1 MFWLTQP
8 KFIPNFTQ
16 VVAIL
21 LPYSRVRI
29 EAGMSMARSSLKAGK
44 RDFSVNNRCFSWW
57 YGILYLLLQPKNV
70 ILSQINEKV
79 ARKNERNDND
89 NGQMPSGSKTNV
101 KSKSVNRWED
111 CILSFVGWPNG
122 RSCSRS
128 TDRKWTF
135 FCSRLSAAFFD
146 ILDILLQVSRVL
158 W

>member
-8 KFIPNFTQ
+8 KFIPNSTQ

-29 EAGMSMARSSLKAGK
+29 EAGMSMARSSQKAGK
-44 RDFSVNNRCFSWW
+44 RDFSVNYRCFSWW
-57 YGILYLLLQPKNV
+57 YGILYLLLQPINV

-101 KSKSVNRWED
+101 KSKSVNRRED
-111 CILSFVGWPNG
+111 CILSFVGWPKG
-122 RSCSRS
+122 RPCSRL
-128 TDRKWTF
+128 TDRNWTF

-146 ILDILLQVSRVL
+146 ILLQVSRAL